1 MSIDTHAVKRDDT
14 HASTSGEPGPVRR
27 VIGASLGTG
36 AVTALV
42 LTLVV
47 FPGATES
54 LITGSVLV
62 AFGLGWAMMTVLSTR
77 LTSQP
82 QRWAAV
88 PAVAM
93 TAAGAGLLVLTPQH
107 ETLTWL
113 SFLWPPALL
122 TLVVWMFL
130 RMRRALPGR
139 GRWLLTPVLVVLA
152 AASAGAVTQDISV
165 VRDHDAYPAPG
176 HSYSVGDHRLHLDCR
191 GQGSPTVVLFNG
203 LGEIS
208 ASWERI
214 TEQVD
219 DATRVCAY
227 DRAGQAWS
235 DDVDAPQDG
244 VEAAQD
250 LHALLAEA
258 GEKGPFVLA
267 GHSIGGPYALTYA
280 AQYPD
285 EVAGVVLLD
294 SSSPRQFSDIPSY
307 PRQYAAMRRGLALL
321 PTLARLGLGKTIASD
336 SHLPSAAAERVD
348 AMTSTVRAFRNAR
361 DELSM
366 IPTVF
371 HQAQALTTLG
381 DLPLC
386 VITTSESRDGTGG
399 WEAAQDQL
407 AGLSTNV
414 VHRDVDS
421 THSGLVD
428 DPEGAAASVR
438 AIDEVVAAVRGH
450 APLAA
455 QG

>member
-1 MSIDTHAVKRDDT
+1 MTIDTHAVRPDDT
-14 HASTSGEPGPVRR
+14 QAPRGAESGPVKR
-27 VIGASLGTG
+27 VIGASLVTG
-36 AVTALV
+36 VVTALL

-54 LITGSVLV
+54 IITGAVLL
-62 AFGLGWAMMTVLSTR
+62 AFGLGWAMMTVLSVR
-77 LTSQP
+77 MTSQP

-93 TAAGAGLLVLTPQH
+93 TAAGVGLLVFTPQDAV
-107 ETLTWL
+107 LTWL
-113 SFLWPPALL
+113 NVLWPPALV
-122 TLVVWMFL
+122 TLVVQMV
-130 RMRRALPGR
+130 RQMRCALPGR
-139 GRWLLTPVLVVLA
+139 GRWLLTPVLVFLA
-152 AASAGAVTQDISV
+152 AASVGAMTQDIGV
-165 VRDHDAYPAPG
+165 LRAHDAYPAPG
-176 HSYSVGDHRLHLDCR
+176 KSYSVGDHRLHLDCR
-191 GQGSPTVVLFNG
+191 GEGSPTVVLFNG

-208 ASWERI
+208 ASWDRI

-219 DATRVCAY
+219 GTTRVCAY

-258 GEKGPFVLA
+258 GEAGPFVLA

-294 SSSPRQFSDIPSY
+294 SSSPRQFTAISSY

-321 PTLARLGLGKTIASD
+321 PTLARLGLGGMIASD
-336 SHLPSAAAERVD
+336 SHLPTAEAERVD

-361 DELSM
+361 DEISM

-386 VITTSESRDGTGG
+386 VLTTSESLEGTGG
-399 WEAAQDQL
+399 WGAAQDQL
-407 AGLSTNV
+407 AELSTNRMHRV
-414 VHRDVDS
+414 VHS

-428 DPEGAAASVR
+428 DEGGSAASAD
-438 AIDEVVAAVRGH
+438 AINAVVAAVRSH

-455 QG
+455 DS